1 MKKLGNA
8 LLLGALVAVLLT
20 AVGCKQAEE
29 LGTGDTGK
37 WGSQGNLTGDAAK
50 KTLVLTYSD
59 KNDDTN
65 TEIDWWM
72 IADTDGTALAWPA
85 NYTGILTTA
94 PKQDPAEKTWTFTF
108 EDTFFS
114 GKETRDVVLYI
125 SMPNF
130 APKKTENVQ
139 AGGVDYRGT
148 VTIKSGN
155 GVGIEAKD
163 YKAEVPPAGIYTIKN
178 NEYGQGTVP
187 PSSDFAMEAGKWHGD
202 YKITGLTVLAP
213 KNNVD
218 IDSVGTEFTVVS
230 SVSYDFSNN
239 PIEEGKSR
247 SVIIP
252 VPKSGEYYA
261 IGFKQP
267 DRFTETDKTNSEEY
281 EKQKNWIW
289 VAKYNATKHTNTD
302 RFSTGYDGK
311 IDFDGDKYTGAGGP
325 SKFAAPVVYKLIAPV
340 PGEK

>member
-8 LLLGALVAVLLT
+8 LLLGALAAVLLT

-59 KNDDTN
+59 KDGDTN

-72 IADTDGTALAWPA
+72 IADTDGTALAWPN
-85 NYTGILTTA
+85 NYAGILTTA
-94 PKQDPAEKTWTFTF
+94 PKQDNAEKTWTFTF

-125 SMPNF
+125 SMPKF

-139 AGGVDYRGT
+139 AGDVDYRGT
-148 VTIKSGN
+148 VTIKRGN

-178 NEYGQGTVP
+178 NEYGKDSVKPDSSFEMHAGT
-187 PSSDFAMEAGKWHGD
+187 WHGD

-213 KNNVD
+213 ENNAS
-218 IDSVGTEFTVVS
+218 IDTEGAGFTVVS
-230 SVSYDFSNN
+230 RVSYDFSNN
-239 PIEEGKSR
+239 PIEEGESR

-252 VPKSGEYYA
+252 VPESGYYA

-267 DRFTETDKTNSEEY
+267 DRFTETDKTNSSY
-281 EKQKNWIW
+281 EQQKNWIW
-289 VAKYNATKHTNTD
+289 VAKYDSKKHTNTE
-302 RFSTGYDGK
+302 RYSKYYEGK
-311 IDFDGDKYTGAGGP
+311 IDFDGNKYTGAGGV
-325 SKFAAPVVYKLIAPV
+325 KFAAPVVYKLIAPV

>member
-8 LLLGALVAVLLT
+8 LILGALAAVLLT

-59 KNDDTN
+59 KDDDTN

-72 IADTDGTALAWPA
+72 IADTDGTALAWPD
-85 NYTGILTTA
+85 NYTGILTTD
-94 PKQDPAEKTWTFTF
+94 PKRDTKEKTWTFTF

-125 SMPNF
+125 SMPKF
-130 APKKTENVQ
+130 APKETKNAQ
-139 AGGVDYRGT
+139 PGDVDYRGT

-178 NEYGQGTVP
+178 NEYGKGTVAP
-187 PSSDFAMEAGKWHGD
+187 TSSFTMWAGTWHGD

-213 KNNVD
+213 KNNAA

-239 PIEEGKSR
+239 PIEEGESR

-267 DRFTETDKTNSEEY
+267 DRFTETDKTNSSY
-281 EKQKNWIW
+281 EQQKNWIW

-302 RFSTGYDGK
+302 RFSVDYDGK
-311 IDFDGDKYTGAGGP
+311 IDFNGDKYTGAGGP